1 MKETRK
7 HKVLR
12 LLFDTQARHRDFGH
26 GDWVPNHVIESKE
39 WGGTQGT
46 RRLREL
52 RADGHEIE
60 VERVSNTGT
69 YLYRLKPAAEQL
81 ILAI

>member
-7 HKVLR
+7 DKVLR
-12 LLFDTQARHRDFGH
+12 LLRDAKAGYRRHGY
-26 GDWVPNHVIESKE
+26 GEYVPTHIIESKE

-52 RADGHEIE
+52 RGEGHEIE
-60 VERVSNTGT
+60 AVRKGNTGT
-69 YLYRLKPAAEQL
+69 WLYRLKPAAKQL
-81 ILAI
+81 SLAL